1 MTSKEIL
8 WQQCL
13 KEIEAQILPENY
25 STLFSPTYPYDL
37 KSDFLTVAVPS
48 NFYKK
53 CLEEN
58 YQDLIESTLESLMKK
73 KTGVDF
79 FVTEKSIEKTPA
91 QEGNDKSNG
100 NGSKT
105 DAQKTEDSKDIRD
118 RSVQA
123 ALNPKHTFSSFVVGS
138 SNQFAHAAA
147 LAVAKNPA
155 MAYNPLFIYGSVG
168 LGKTHLLHA
177 IGHQIL
183 VNDPEARVRYLS
195 AESFTID
202 LIESLK
208 RDEMPHFRRRYRPL
222 DVLLIDDIQ
231 FLIGKEKTQEE
242 FFYTFNTL
250 YESHKQIVI
259 SSDKYPKDIQNIEE
273 RLRSR
278 FESGLVADI
287 NPPDVEM
294 KVAILYKKAEF
305 HKKTIPHDVALFIAS
320 NIKSNIRELEGLL
333 LRIIAYASFTH
344 KEISLS
350 LAKGVLKEF
359 VYDKTRNFTV
369 PNIQKIAASYF
380 NLKVSDLK
388 SKNRSQKI
396 SFPRQIAMYICR
408 EFTKSSLPDIGKQF
422 GGKDHTTV
430 IFSHKKITKLVK
442 ENNQLSKN
450 IDEIIE
456 QIEGE

>member
-1 MTSKEIL
+1 MNSKEIL
-8 WQQCL
+8 WQKCL
-13 KEIEAQILPENY
+13 KEIEVQILPENY
-25 STLFSPTYPYDL
+25 TTLFSPTYPYALDNG
-37 KSDFLTVAVPS
+37 SLTVAVPS

-53 CLEEN
+53 CLQEN
-58 YQDLIESTLESLMKK
+58 YQDLIETTLESFLKK
-73 KTGVDF
+73 KTLVDF
-79 FVTEKSIEKTPA
+79 RVTEGPSEKSPAPETSSNGSREKPKPTV
-91 QEGNDKSNG
+91 DKS
-100 NGSKT
+100 
-105 DAQKTEDSKDIRD
+105 DISNRVIQ
-118 RSVQA
+118 SF
-123 ALNPKHTFSSFVVGS
+123 LNPTHTFSSFVVGS

-147 LAVAKNPA
+147 LAVANNPA
-155 MAYNPLFIYGSVG
+155 IAYNPLFIYGSTG

-183 VNDPEARVRYLS
+183 ENDPKARIRYLS

-202 LIESLK
+202 LMESLK
-208 RDEMPHFRRRYRPL
+208 QNEMPLFRKRYRPL

-231 FLIGKEKTQEE
+231 FLVGKDKTQEE

-250 YESHKQIVI
+250 YESHKQIII
-259 SSDKYPKDIQNIEE
+259 SSDRYPKDIQNIEE

-287 NPPDVEM
+287 NLPDIET

-305 HKKTIPHDVALFIAS
+305 HKKTLPHDVALFIAS

-344 KEISLS
+344 ETISLA

-359 VYDKTRNFTV
+359 TYDKTKNFTI
-369 PNIQKIAASYF
+369 PNIQKLVASYF

-388 SKNRSQKI
+388 SKTRSRQI

-408 EFTKSSLPDIGKQF
+408 EYTKSSLPDIGKQF

-442 ENNQLSKN
+442 ENNQLTKN
-450 IDEIIE
+450 IEEIIE
-456 QIEGE
+456 NIEGE

>member
-25 STLFSPTYPYDL
+25 ATLFSPTYPYEL
-37 KSDFLTVAVPS
+37 KNDFLTVAVPS
-48 NFYKK
+48 KFYKN
-53 CLEEN
+53 CLQEN
-58 YQDLIESTLESLMKK
+58 YQDLIETTLESLLKK
-73 KTGVDF
+73 KTEVVF
-79 FVTEKSIEKTPA
+79 WVTEEPQQKSPVDA
-91 QEGNDKSNG
+91 AGG
-100 NGSKT
+100 NGSHLK
-105 DAQKTEDSKDIRD
+105 
-118 RSVQA
+118 VQA
-123 ALNPKHTFSSFVVGS
+123 TTHKVDLKSRVIQSALNPKHTFSNFVVGS

-147 LAVAKNPA
+147 LAVANNPA
-155 MAYNPLFIYGSVG
+155 VAYNPLFIYGSVG

-183 VNDPEARVRYLS
+183 ENNSETRVRYLS
-195 AESFTID
+195 AESFTVD

-208 RDEMPHFRRRYRPL
+208 RDEMPHFRKRYRPL

-231 FLIGKEKTQEE
+231 FLAGKDRTQEE

-250 YESHKQIVI
+250 YESHKQIII
-259 SSDKYPKDIQNIEE
+259 SSDNYPKDLRNIEE

-287 NPPDVEM
+287 NTPDVET

-305 HKKTIPHDVALFIAS
+305 HNKTIPADVALFVAS

-333 LRIIAYASFTH
+333 LRIIAYASFTY
-344 KEISLS
+344 KEISLG
-350 LAKGVLKEF
+350 LAKEVLKEF
-359 VYDKTRNFTV
+359 TYDKTKNFTI
-369 PNIQKIAASYF
+369 PNIQRVVASYF
-380 NLKVSDLK
+380 NIKVADLK
-388 SKNRSQKI
+388 SKIRSRNI

-408 EFTKSSLPDIGKQF
+408 EYTKSSLPDIGKQF

-430 IFSHKKITKLVK
+430 IFSHKKISKLIK
-442 ENNQLSKN
+442 ENNPVAKN
-450 IDEIIE
+450 IEEIVE
-456 QIEGE
+456 HIEGE

>member
-25 STLFSPTYPYDL
+25 TTLFSPTYPFDL
-37 KSDFLTVAVPS
+37 KNDSLTVAVPS
-48 NFYKK
+48 NFFKK
-53 CLEEN
+53 CLQEN
-58 YQDLIESTLESLMKK
+58 YQDLIETTLESLLKK

-79 FVTEKSIEKTPA
+79 CVTENPGQKSPT
-91 QEGNDKSNG
+91 QETGG
-100 NGSKT
+100 NGSPIEAKT
-105 DAQKTEDSKDIRD
+105 TTDKADLKSRMIQS
-118 RSVQA
+118 S
-123 ALNPKHTFSSFVVGS
+123 LNPKHTFSSFVVGS

-147 LAVAKNPA
+147 LAVANNPA
-155 MAYNPLFIYGSVG
+155 VAYNPLFIYGSVG

-183 VNDPEARVRYLS
+183 ENDPETRVRYLS
-195 AESFTID
+195 AESFTVD

-208 RDEMPHFRRRYRPL
+208 RDEMPHFRKRYRPL

-231 FLIGKEKTQEE
+231 FLAGKDRTQEE

-250 YESHKQIVI
+250 YEAHKQIII
-259 SSDKYPKDIQNIEE
+259 SSDSYPKDLQKIEE

-287 NPPDVEM
+287 NNPDVET

-305 HKKTIPHDVALFIAS
+305 HKKTIPNDVALFVAS

-333 LRIIAYASFTH
+333 LRIIAYASFTY
-344 KEISLS
+344 KDISLA
-350 LAKGVLKEF
+350 LAKEVLKEF
-359 VYDKTRNFTV
+359 TYDKTKNFTI
-369 PNIQKIAASYF
+369 PNIQKFVASYF
-380 NLKVSDLK
+380 NIKVTDLK
-388 SKNRSQKI
+388 SKTRSRNI

-408 EFTKSSLPDIGKQF
+408 EYTKCSLPDIGKQF

-442 ENNQLSKN
+442 ENNQLTKN
-450 IDEIIE
+450 IEEIIE
-456 QIEGE
+456 CIEGE